1 MRVLKSTF
9 PSTSTIGRLL
19 VPSGLTLVM
28 LKVKA
33 SVTLISAH
41 YSLLLIN
48 ASGFDSSRH
57 FTLANLLANP
67 RPSLRTNLASL
78 AAKGISV
85 CYTPQRPE
93 KVPSFSFFLVYERK
107 KNELIGGDK

>member
-1 MRVLKSTF
+1 
-9 PSTSTIGRLL
+9 
-19 VPSGLTLVM
+19 M
-28 LKVKA
+28 LKAKA

-48 ASGFDSSRH
+48 ALGFDSSRH
-57 FTLANLLANP
+57 FTLANFHTNP

-78 AAKGISV
+78 AAKGIFV

-93 KVPSFSFFLVYERK
+93 KVPSFSFFLVDERK
-107 KNELIGGDK
+107 RKNELIGGNK